1 MRDLSSKMHRLCDD
15 KPYDVGWYLKDLA
28 TGEVADRHG
37 DVVVTSASTRKIAIM
52 MTALKMVNEGHL
64 SLDQPVTIEARYQD
78 NNSGT
83 FQHLRPGFT
92 ITLQDVLTM
101 MIIVS
106 DNTCTGTVADM
117 VGLDR
122 INDLCRG
129 IGMVGTTHRHGTGT
143 PRGGYSTPL
152 SVEETNATT
161 PRDLGLL
168 LDTIL
173 KGTEDVETASR
184 LGCTPDL
191 CERGMTILRRQR
203 LQTRLPFLLPHGAR
217 VAHKTGTGRS
227 NVNDAGIV
235 YSHQGNPLFILT
247 VLTDGVPVGD
257 LCDGIPG
264 FASAQRLISRLA
276 RLCYDSLSQ

>member
-1 MRDLSSKMHRLCDD
+1 MRDLCRKMHRLCDD
-15 KPYDVGWYLKDLA
+15 KPYHVGWYLKNLT
-28 TGEVADRHG
+28 TGEAAERHG

-64 SLDQPVTIEARYQD
+64 SLDQPVTIEAKYQD

-92 ITLQDVLTM
+92 ITLHDVLTM

-106 DNTCTGTVADM
+106 DNTCTGTVVDM

-122 INDLCRG
+122 INDLCQS

-143 PRGGYSTPL
+143 PKGGYATPL

-161 PRDLGLL
+161 PRDLGIL

-235 YSHQGNPLFILT
+235 YSQQDNPLFILT
-247 VLTDGVPVGD
+247 VLTDGVPVSD
-257 LCDGIPG
+257 VCDGIPG
-264 FASAQRLISRLA
+264 FAAAQRLISRLA
-276 RLCYDSLSQ
+276 RLCYDSMSQ